1 MIYTQTFQNLATASG
16 YDPITGPGS
25 SCRSRTAS
33 GQCVIPWAGG
43 TKPVASIVL
52 IANGIGFAI
61 MTVIFTTVS
70 SLADYG
76 TNGRW
81 FLFFPTVVCWAA
93 QYACIALTCK
103 SLRND

>member
-1 MIYTQTFQNLATASG
+1 MVYTQTLFQNLATAYG
-16 YDPITGPGS
+16 YDPIAGPGS
-25 SCRSRTAS
+25 SCRSSTAS

-76 TNGRW
+76 TNGR
-81 FLFFPTVVCWAA
+81 
-93 QYACIALTCK
+93 
-103 SLRND
+103 